1 MLLGTLKRT
10 TASAVMATAT
20 HARRARRSKCPCR
33 VDGSEAR
40 VLIPPVPRS
49 IVLAPYLSQLHST
62 ARPSPERYDNRY
74 EAEDPG
80 RTSPNP
86 QKTNFGELRF
96 HAVGYPGGEVL
107 PASTYKQLAFG
118 APQEGRPPLEETHLP
133 CCSRTDGR
141 SVAQSVR
148 SFVTKASLPSK
159 EVSKAPRVIGKSV
172 EEVLPVT

>member
-33 VDGSEAR
+33 VDGGEAR

-49 IVLAPYLSQLHST
+49 ILLAPYLSQLHST

-80 RTSPNP
+80 RTSQNA
-86 QKTNFGELRF
+86 QYANFALTEF
-96 HAVGYPGGEVL
+96 SEVRIA
-107 PASTYKQLAFG
+107 PAQ
-118 APQEGRPPLEETHLP
+118 HL
-133 CCSRTDGR
+133 
-141 SVAQSVR
+141 
-148 SFVTKASLPSK
+148 KA
-159 EVSKAPRVIGKSV
+159 
-172 EEVLPVT
+172 